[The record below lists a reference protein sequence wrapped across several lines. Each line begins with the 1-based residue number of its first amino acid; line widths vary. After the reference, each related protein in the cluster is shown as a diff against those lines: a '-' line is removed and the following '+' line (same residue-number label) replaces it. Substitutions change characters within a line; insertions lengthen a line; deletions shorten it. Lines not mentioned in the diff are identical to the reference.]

1 MDDDDDD
8 EDGGDDGHG
17 NGNLILFTLSGL
29 LQKDLSTN
37 RVETTNQQKKIISK
51 KGICQNHGKAFH
63 CTFFLPSSVRL
74 QRTIFPI
81 LPPSNLLTWEPWEV
95 VPGLRSVQC
104 AVCSA
109 QCAVWRSNQGLA
121 NHRPRL

>member
-37 RVETTNQQKKIISK
+37 RVETTNQQKQLPKRESARTM
-51 KGICQNHGKAFH
+51 GKLFTAH
-63 CTFFLPSSVRL
+63 SS
-74 QRTIFPI
+74 
-81 LPPSNLLTWEPWEV
+81 
-95 VPGLRSVQC
+95 
-104 AVCSA
+104 
-109 QCAVWRSNQGLA
+109 
-121 NHRPRL
+121 